1 MAANLALTSYL
12 HALLDRAKE
21 YVDPAPEVAII
32 APGAEVAWDNCC
44 GQLWVRV
51 VDFGPPSGV
60 RQTRKADGSLCAM
73 RRQAQI
79 EVGMLRC
86 AAVVNDQGQPPTEQ
100 ELNEDGAQ
108 VLADAE
114 GLWALLSCEVKVREV
129 LRWTPV
135 GPAGG
140 CVGGHWRFTIDLE
153 D

>member
-12 HALLDRAKE
+12 HALLARAKE
-21 YVDPAPEVAII
+21 YVDPAPELAII
-32 APGAEVAWDNCC
+32 APGSEVAWDNCC

-51 VDFGPPSGV
+51 VDYGPPSGV

-73 RRQAQI
+73 RRQATI
-79 EVGMLRC
+79 ELGMLRC
-86 AAVVNDQGQPPTEQ
+86 AAVVDDQGQPPTEQ
-100 ELNEDGAQ
+100 EINEDGAQ

-114 GLWALLSCEVKVREV
+114 GLWLLLSCDVKVRE
-129 LRWTPV
+129 LIRWTPV
-135 GPAGG
+135 GPNGG